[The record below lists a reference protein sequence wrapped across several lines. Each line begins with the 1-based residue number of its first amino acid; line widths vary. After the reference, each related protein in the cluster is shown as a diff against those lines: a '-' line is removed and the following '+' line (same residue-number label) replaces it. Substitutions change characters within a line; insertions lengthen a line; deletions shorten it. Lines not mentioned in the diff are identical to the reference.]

1 MEHKC
6 APSKEFTKW
15 RCIFGL
21 LIKRELKMYLSSFSV
36 FLWSGF
42 QRLKV
47 METQPWVPP
56 LCLAVSVCDIMDKA
70 IMCGRNV
77 HYIVKKLI
85 LPCTGKE
92 WTNVPWEIQIQ
103 GKKALLL
110 YLNMHRTAILSFQ
123 TKPFAHFQANLPLW
137 LGFPLRHR
145 TRLDSVTVAG
155 DFTPGK

>member
-1 MEHKC
+1 MYFRPVDK
-6 APSKEFTKW
+6 K
-15 RCIFGL
+15 G
-21 LIKRELKMYLSSFSV
+21 IKNILKQFFSL

-42 QRLKV
+42 QCLKV
-47 METQPWVPP
+47 METRPWVPP
-56 LCLAVSVCDIMDKA
+56 LCLAVCVCDVMDKA
-70 IMCGRNV
+70 AMCGRNV
-77 HYIVKKLI
+77 HYIMNWLI

-92 WTNVPWEIQIQ
+92 WTNVAVPWEIRIQ

-123 TKPFAHFQANLPLW
+123 TKPFAHFQANLPFW